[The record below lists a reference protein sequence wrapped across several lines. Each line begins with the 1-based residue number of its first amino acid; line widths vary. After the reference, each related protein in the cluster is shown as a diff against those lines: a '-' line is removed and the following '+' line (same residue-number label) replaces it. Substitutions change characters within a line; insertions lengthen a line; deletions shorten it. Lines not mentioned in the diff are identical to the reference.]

1 MMQARLPSM
10 SRTRPPRA
18 PPAAGR
24 LASAALVAT
33 AFACSSPAG
42 EGPTNVYQPPE
53 PDATEEPVLSGPATP
68 PAPQPDTAIGSGSIK
83 SYLEDVE
90 LEPPLSTGSVFATGY
105 FNPGLA
111 GVTAGSAQWVELLGL
126 GAGPLSVLVVFDRSV
141 SMSDPWEGEPKWRVA
156 GRAFMNGLAGVED
169 RVTVATLFFPQP
181 AQCEMAPLSD
191 PRQIQFQAGNSFRQH
206 WDAFPQN
213 RFPSGGTPLGAAFE
227 EANLAIQQAV
237 AHGLLD
243 AGRSF
248 RVVVVTD
255 GQPNCGTELERVLFL
270 AGQWRARGIEIH
282 VIGLP
287 GSEEAT
293 DFLNQ
298 LANIGGT
305 FQHQAPT
312 TESEAEEGFA
322 VVVE

>member
-1 MMQARLPSM
+1 MRARPTL
-10 SRTRPPRA
+10 A
-18 PPAAGR
+18 PTAKVR
-24 LASAALVAT
+24 LTSALLVAT

-53 PDATEEPVLSGPATP
+53 PDETEEPFLFGQATPAT
-68 PAPQPDTAIGSGSIK
+68 QPDIAIGSGSIK

-90 LEPPLSTGSVFATGY
+90 LEPPLSTGSIFATGY

-111 GVTAGSAQWVELLGL
+111 GVTAGSEQWVELLGL

-141 SMSDPWEGEPKWRVA
+141 SMSDPWEGEPKWKVA
-156 GRAFMNGLAGVED
+156 SRAFMNGLTGVGD
-169 RVTVATLFFPQP
+169 RVTIAALFFPQP

-191 PRQIQFQAGNSFRQH
+191 PRQIQFQAGTGFRQH
-206 WDAFPQN
+206 WEAFPQN

-227 EANLAIQQAV
+227 EVDIAIGQAA

-243 AGRSF
+243 AGRRF

-270 AGQWRARGIEIH
+270 AGEWRARGIEIH

-305 FQHQAPT
+305 FQHQAPAS
-312 TESEAEEGFA
+312 ESEAEEDFAFA
-322 VVVE
+322 VA